1 MASFA
6 EYIAEHFQSEVELI
20 WKLVS
25 STHAVAA
32 FTIRTLR
39 VEVSFEQREP
49 NGPWHV
55 AFNVLAGDPAERTL
69 SAFRIFNGV
78 FQAVREFVET
88 REPEIVVFISK
99 DEDVAGIYQTY
110 LRREKDAIEALGY
123 TVEGPHRVDPYTEF
137 TLRRTKPSRWRSPL

>member
-6 EYIAEHFQSEVELI
+6 EYIAEHFHSEVELI
-20 WKLVS
+20 WELVS
-25 STHAVAA
+25 STHPVAA

-99 DEDVAGIYQTY
+99 DEDVAGIYQIY

-123 TVEGPHRVDPYTEF
+123 AVEGPHRVDPYAEF
-137 TLRRTKPSRWRSPL
+137 TLRRTRPSSWR